1 METIVQFAT
10 ILSPII
16 AVVLAWWTSRSSAR
30 SLQESTQ
37 KEIQSLKELA
47 AIQIETTILE
57 MEYEFFKAETM
68 MKDYHDE
75 IEELQ
80 MELQKLNLNP
90 STTKLDRMEFMQKI
104 EKLQK
109 SSNWQKS
116 WWMKLFHAQAQLSF
130 TKSRILEN
138 GGQ

>member
-1 METIVQFAT
+1 METIVQWAT
-10 ILSPII
+10 ILSPVI
-16 AVVLAWWTSRSSAR
+16 AVVLAWWTSRSSAK
-30 SLQESTQ
+30 SLHESTK
-37 KEIQSLKELA
+37 KEIQGLKELA

-90 STTKLDRMEFMQKI
+90 ATTTLDRMEFMQKI

-109 SSNWQKS
+109 DSNWQKS

-130 TKSRILEN
+130 AKSRILKN
-138 GGQ
+138 GDQ